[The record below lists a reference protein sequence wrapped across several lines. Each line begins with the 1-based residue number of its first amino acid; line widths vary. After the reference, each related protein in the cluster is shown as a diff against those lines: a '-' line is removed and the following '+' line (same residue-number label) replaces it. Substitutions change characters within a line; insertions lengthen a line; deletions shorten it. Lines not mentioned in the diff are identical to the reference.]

1 VQPSTT
7 EPTPIPPQNELS
19 DFEVQDEN
27 LALLSGFFSYLEA
40 EKNASSHTLVN
51 YRIDLSDFSRF
62 IKKKLTDVSYPDFRR
77 FLGFLS
83 GKGFSKRSV
92 SRKISTLKS
101 FYKYLR
107 REDIVEK
114 NTAAGMPYPKL
125 DADLP
130 KFMHEQTVAKLID
143 SIPEDAFLSLR
154 DKAIMELL
162 YASGMRIS
170 ELVSLDRR
178 DVDLIGGAAKVRGKG
193 KKERMVLI
201 GSTAEA
207 VLEKYMAART
217 DKDNAFFVN
226 KNGTRITAVG
236 IRKKINVWVKKL
248 AMGEHVTPHM
258 FRHSFATHLLSR
270 GADLRSVQELLGH
283 ANVTTTQVYTHLT
296 VDNLKRVYDKAHP
309 RAHEQATGNKS

>member
-1 VQPSTT
+1 MRESTT
-7 EPTPIPPQNELS
+7 RSNDLDDFEIQNENV
-19 DFEVQDEN
+19 E
-27 LALLSGFFSYLEA
+27 LLDGFFAYLEA
-40 EKNASSHTLVN
+40 EKNVSSHTLVN
-51 YRIDLSDFSRF
+51 YRIDLSDFARTV
-62 IKKKLTDVSYPDFRR
+62 KKKLTDVVYADLRR
-77 FLGFLS
+77 FLGALAAQ
-83 GKGFSKRSV
+83 GYAKRSV

-107 REDIVEK
+107 REDIVTK
-114 NTAAGMPYPKL
+114 NAAAGMPYPKL

-130 KFMHEQTVAKLID
+130 KFMSEQTVARLID
-143 SIPEDAFLSLR
+143 SLPEDEFLALR

-162 YASGMRIS
+162 YATGMRIS

-193 KKERMVLI
+193 KKERLVLI

-207 VLEKYMAART
+207 VLERYLSARS
-217 DKDNAFFVN
+217 DQDNAFFVN

-236 IRKKINVWVKKL
+236 IRKKLNVWVKRL
-248 AMGEHVTPHM
+248 AMSERVTPHM

-296 VDNLKRVYDKAHP
+296 VENLKRVYEKAHP
-309 RAHEQATGNKS
+309 RAQEQKD